1 MVAGG
6 NVLGQESRDSD
17 SRWARG
23 SLLALLPEAQRQIVM
38 RLGRIRQFPTGEFM
52 LSQGDLSDFVIV
64 IRDGYVKITA
74 VTEDGAE
81 SLLAIRTAGD
91 VIGELAAM
99 DGLPRSA
106 TARAADAVVAQ
117 VISKR
122 DLDRCLREQPDI
134 ARAFNQAV
142 ATKLRMATQR
152 RVDFRRDTR
161 TRLAQVLVDLYY
173 SSPGSEDNGTIA
185 IRATQ
190 SELAGLIGASEP
202 AVHKAFRALRDA
214 GAVDTGYAKQ
224 VICGIETLRQ
234 IAEGRAAPPPG
245 GLTPR
250 RAEQNL
256 GHREPGLR
264 IPTTSATPSPQDA
277 VTRVYRWRA
286 GADDD

>member
-1 MVAGG
+1 MGIVPAVGFRPRVYVPGG
-6 NVLGQESRDSD
+6 NVLGQGSHASD

-23 SLLALLPEAQRQIVM
+23 SLLASLPEAQRQVVM
-38 RLGRIRQFPTGEFM
+38 GLGRIRQFPAGEV
-52 LSQGDLSDFVIV
+52 LLNQGDPSDFVII
-64 IRDGYVKITA
+64 IRDGYVKISA

-106 TARAADAVVAQ
+106 MARAADAVVAQ
-117 VISKR
+117 VVSKQE
-122 DLDRCLREQPDI
+122 LDRCLRQQLDI

-152 RVDFRRDTR
+152 RVDFRRDTK

-173 SSPGSEDNGTIA
+173 GSPGSPDDGSIA
-185 IRATQ
+185 ILVTQ

-202 AVHKAFRALRDA
+202 AVHKAVRALRQA
-214 GAVDTGYAKQ
+214 GAVDTGYAKL

-234 IAEGRAAPPPG
+234 IAEGRTTPPPG
-245 GLTPR
+245 GLP
-250 RAEQNL
+250 
-256 GHREPGLR
+256 
-264 IPTTSATPSPQDA
+264 SAASGT
-277 VTRVYRWRA
+277 
-286 GADDD
+286 